1 MANKQPVPFKNHPEN
16 IEEKLGILPVKQ
28 MMAKS
33 CHSVEAKNILINNPF
48 YTTIEDIQAQI
59 ERIQSLMMCLQ
70 VSDFFEFPEQAEW
83 LSDCLQKTAV
93 ANQMLSESEL
103 FELLKALKQV
113 QHNWLTIQKHKLNHS
128 RLYNAFGQIDSA
140 QNCIDQL
147 DGLLDQE
154 GNLKPNASEALW
166 QINKAIQAKEKE
178 VRNSLIK
185 KFEHAKKNGWAGDT
199 EITIRNE
206 RLVIPIIAEHKKK
219 INGYV
224 HDDSQSGKFL
234 YIEPI
239 ECFEGNNALKELHL
253 DRKKE
258 IEVILKQTCA
268 WLSPFRINLQTH
280 LRNSIQL
287 DAIHAKAQWSIK
299 LKCVQPNAVIAHD
312 DTNLIDAR
320 HPLLD
325 IQLSKDNQRIVPLQF
340 HFKKGN
346 SLLLISGPNA
356 GGKSIALKTI
366 GMLQYLYQ
374 MGLPIPVSADSQLS
388 VYKQIFIDIGDN
400 QSIENHLSSYS
411 SHLNTMRYFMNNANQ
426 DTLYLIDEIGNGT
439 DPSIGCS
446 IAQAILEHLIQQKA
460 IGIVSTHFGQLK
472 TWASQAKGA
481 QNARMLYDVQ
491 KLQPLFILEPDKAG
505 SSFAL
510 EVASNVGIND
520 AIIQRA
526 KLINRQQKAFDLEHL
541 ITENELQKQ
550 TLKDQQERIES
561 KEKWLE
567 KLIQDYQAL
576 KSDLNNYKSAILKDA
591 KSKAHNIVEEA
602 NQKIEATIKHI
613 QESKAQKQSTNKVR
627 KQLNQYKADLVEDIQ
642 QVEQPKPI
650 IQNFKVG
657 MFVKHL
663 SQTVSG
669 EIIELKKQKA
679 LVLFDAVKIW
689 LPLNELQS
697 SKANVKHQP
706 KTATF
711 NVDLFNKQTQFRAEI
726 DLRGVRGEEAIKQ
739 LDNWIHDAHSL
750 GMSSLRILHGRGF
763 GILRKLIM
771 DYLNHS
777 KLVKHFEH
785 ETEQLGGDGVT
796 IVRLH

>member
-1 MANKQPVPFKNHPEN
+1 MANKYSPQNYPNT
-16 IEEKLGILPVKQ
+16 IEDKLGIESVKLQ
-28 MMAKS
+28 LAKS
-33 CHSVEAKNILINNPF
+33 CHSEAAQKIIAHNPF
-48 YTTIEDIQAQI
+48 YTNVLDIEAQI
-59 ERIQSLMMCLQ
+59 ALVEALISCLQ
-70 VSDFFEFPEQAEW
+70 TGDFFEFPDQAEW
-83 LSDCLQKTAV
+83 LIDCLQKTAV
-93 ANQMLSESEL
+93 ANQLLTEEEL
-103 FELLKALKQV
+103 FVLLKALKQI
-113 QHNWLTIQKHKLNHS
+113 QHNWQIIQNKQSEHAALHQTFGNIESASTCIQKL
-128 RLYNAFGQIDSA
+128 
-140 QNCIDQL
+140 DQL
-147 DGLLDQE
+147 LDAE
-154 GNLKPNASEALW
+154 GQLKPNASENLW
-166 QINKAIQAKEKE
+166 QINKAIQSKEKE
-178 VRNSLIK
+178 VRTSLIK

-258 IEVILKQTCA
+258 IEVILKATCA
-268 WLSPFRINLQTH
+268 WLAPFRVLLQTH
-280 LRNSIQL
+280 LQNSISL
-287 DAIHAKAQWSIK
+287 DALHAKAQWAIQ
-299 LKCVQPNAVIAHD
+299 LKCTKPKAVTAHD
-312 DTNLIDAR
+312 DTHLIDAR

-325 IQLSKDNQRIVPLQF
+325 LQLSKDNQKIVPLQF

-374 MGLPIPVSADSQLS
+374 MGLPIPVSPDSQLS

-411 SHLNTMRYFMNNANQ
+411 SHLNTMQYFMQKANQ

-439 DPSIGCS
+439 DPSIGCA
-446 IAQAILEHLIQQKA
+446 IAQAILEQLIEQKA
-460 IGIVSTHFGQLK
+460 IGIVSTHYGQLK

-510 EVASNVGIND
+510 EVASKVGIQD
-520 AIIQRA
+520 HIIQRA
-526 KLINRQQKAFDLEHL
+526 KSINKQQKAFDLEHL

-561 KEKWLE
+561 KEKSLE

-576 KSDLNNYKSAILKDA
+576 KTDLNTYKSSILKDA
-591 KSKAHNIVEEA
+591 KTKAHHIIEEA

-613 QESKAQKQSTNKVR
+613 QETKAQKQSTNKVR
-627 KQLNQYKADLVEDIQ
+627 KQLSQFKAHLEADI
-642 QVEQPKPI
+642 EQTPVSVLPET
-650 IQNFKVG
+650 NFKKG
-657 MFVKHL
+657 MTVKHV

-669 EIIELKKQKA
+669 EIIDLKKSKA
-679 LVLFDAVKIW
+679 LVLFDSVKIW
-689 LPLNELQS
+689 LPLNELQAA
-697 SKANVKHQP
+697 KPNIKHQP

-726 DLRGVRGEEAIKQ
+726 DLRGIRGEEAMKQ
-739 LDNWIHDAHSL
+739 LDNWINDAHSL
-750 GMSSLRILHGRGF
+750 GMSSLRVVHGRGF
-763 GILRKLIM
+763 GILRKLII
-771 DYLNHS
+771 DYLTHS
-777 KLVKHFEH
+777 KLVKHYDH

-796 IVRLH
+796 IITLY

>member
-1 MANKQPVPFKNHPEN
+1 MANKYSPQNYPNT
-16 IEEKLGILPVKQ
+16 IEDKLGIESVKLQ
-28 MMAKS
+28 LAKS
-33 CHSVEAKNILINNPF
+33 CHSEAAQKIIAHNPF
-48 YTTIEDIQAQI
+48 YTNVLDIEVQI
-59 ERIQSLMMCLQ
+59 ALIEALISCLQ
-70 VSDFFEFPEQAEW
+70 TGDFFEFPDQAEW
-83 LSDCLQKTAV
+83 LIDCLQKTAV
-93 ANQMLSESEL
+93 ANQILTEEEL
-103 FELLKALKQV
+103 FVLLKALKQI
-113 QHNWLTIQKHKLNHS
+113 QHNWQIIQNKQSEHAALHKTFGNIESASTYIQKL
-128 RLYNAFGQIDSA
+128 
-140 QNCIDQL
+140 DQL
-147 DGLLDQE
+147 LDAE
-154 GNLKPNASEALW
+154 GQLKPNASDNLW
-166 QINKAIQAKEKE
+166 QINKAIQSKEKE
-178 VRNSLIK
+178 VRTSLIK

-258 IEVILKQTCA
+258 IEVILKATCA
-268 WLSPFRINLQTH
+268 WLAPFRVLLQTH
-280 LRNSIQL
+280 LQNSISL
-287 DAIHAKAQWSIK
+287 DALHAKAQWAIQ
-299 LKCVQPNAVIAHD
+299 LKCTKPKAVTAHD
-312 DTNLIDAR
+312 DTHLIDAR

-325 IQLSKDNQRIVPLQF
+325 LQLSKDNQKIVPLQF

-374 MGLPIPVSADSQLS
+374 MGLPIPVSPDSQLS

-411 SHLNTMRYFMNNANQ
+411 SHLKTMQYFMQKANQ

-439 DPSIGCS
+439 DPSIGCA
-446 IAQAILEHLIQQKA
+446 IAQAILEQLIEQKA
-460 IGIVSTHFGQLK
+460 IGIVSTHYGQLK

-510 EVASNVGIND
+510 EVASKVGIQD
-520 AIIQRA
+520 QIIQRA
-526 KLINRQQKAFDLEHL
+526 KSINKQQKAFDLEHL

-561 KEKWLE
+561 KEKSLE

-576 KSDLNNYKSAILKDA
+576 KTDLNTYKSSILKDA
-591 KSKAHNIVEEA
+591 KTKAHHIIEEA

-613 QESKAQKQSTNKVR
+613 QETKAQKQSTNKVR
-627 KQLNQYKADLVEDIQ
+627 KQLSQFKAHLEADI
-642 QVEQPKPI
+642 EQTPVSVLPET
-650 IQNFKVG
+650 NFKKG
-657 MFVKHL
+657 MTVKHV

-669 EIIELKKQKA
+669 EIIDLKKNKA
-679 LVLFDAVKIW
+679 LVLFDSVKIW
-689 LPLNELQS
+689 LPLNELQAA
-697 SKANVKHQP
+697 KANIKHQP

-726 DLRGVRGEEAIKQ
+726 DLRGIRGEEAMKQ
-739 LDNWIHDAHSL
+739 LDNWINDAHSL
-750 GMSSLRILHGRGF
+750 GMSSLRVVHGRGF
-763 GILRKLIM
+763 GILRKLII
-771 DYLNHS
+771 DYLTHS
-777 KLVKHFEH
+777 KLVKHYEH

-796 IVRLH
+796 IITLY

>member
-1 MANKQPVPFKNHPEN
+1 MANKYSSQNYPNT
-16 IEEKLGILPVKQ
+16 IEDKLGIESVKLQ
-28 MMAKS
+28 LAKS
-33 CHSVEAKNILINNPF
+33 CHSEAAQKIIAHNPF
-48 YTTIEDIQAQI
+48 YTNVLDIEVQI
-59 ERIQSLMMCLQ
+59 ALIEALINCLQ
-70 VSDFFEFPEQAEW
+70 TGDFFEFPDQAEW
-83 LSDCLQKTAV
+83 LIDCLQKTVV
-93 ANQMLSESEL
+93 ANQMLTEEEL
-103 FELLKALKQV
+103 FVLLKALKQI
-113 QHNWLTIQKHKLNHS
+113 QHNWQIIQNKQSEHAALHNTFGNIESASTCIQKL
-128 RLYNAFGQIDSA
+128 
-140 QNCIDQL
+140 DQL
-147 DGLLDQE
+147 LDAE
-154 GNLKPNASEALW
+154 GQLKPNASENLW
-166 QINKAIQAKEKE
+166 QINKAIQSKEKE
-178 VRNSLIK
+178 VRTSLIK

-258 IEVILKQTCA
+258 IEVILKATCA
-268 WLSPFRINLQTH
+268 WLAPFRVLLQTH
-280 LRNSIQL
+280 LQNSISL
-287 DAIHAKAQWSIK
+287 DALHAKAQWAIQ
-299 LKCVQPNAVIAHD
+299 LKCTKPKAVTAHD
-312 DTNLIDAR
+312 DTHLIDAR

-325 IQLSKDNQRIVPLQF
+325 LQLSKDNQKIVPLQF

-374 MGLPIPVSADSQLS
+374 MGLPIPVSPDSQLS

-411 SHLNTMRYFMNNANQ
+411 SHLNTMQYFMQKANQ

-439 DPSIGCS
+439 DPSIGCA
-446 IAQAILEHLIQQKA
+446 IAQAILEQLIEQKA
-460 IGIVSTHFGQLK
+460 IGIVSTHYGQLK

-510 EVASNVGIND
+510 EVASKVGIQD
-520 AIIQRA
+520 HIIQRA
-526 KLINRQQKAFDLEHL
+526 KSINKQQKAFDLEHL

-561 KEKWLE
+561 KEKSLE

-576 KSDLNNYKSAILKDA
+576 KTDLNTYKSSILKDA
-591 KSKAHNIVEEA
+591 KTKANHIIEEA

-613 QESKAQKQSTNKVR
+613 QETKAQKQSTNKVR
-627 KQLNQYKADLVEDIQ
+627 KQLSQFKAHLEADI
-642 QVEQPKPI
+642 EQTPVSVLPET
-650 IQNFKVG
+650 NFKKG
-657 MFVKHL
+657 MTVKHV

-669 EIIELKKQKA
+669 EIIDLKKSKA
-679 LVLFDAVKIW
+679 LVLFDSVKIW
-689 LPLNELQS
+689 LPLNELQAA
-697 SKANVKHQP
+697 KPNIKHQP

-726 DLRGVRGEEAIKQ
+726 DLRGIRGEEAMKQ
-739 LDNWIHDAHSL
+739 LDNWINDAHSL
-750 GMSSLRILHGRGF
+750 GMSSLRVVHGRGF
-763 GILRKLIM
+763 GILRKLII
-771 DYLNHS
+771 DYLTHS
-777 KLVKHFEH
+777 KLVKHYDH

-796 IVRLH
+796 IITLY

>member
-1 MANKQPVPFKNHPEN
+1 MANKYSSQNYPNT
-16 IEEKLGILPVKQ
+16 IEEKLGIESVKQ
-28 MMAKS
+28 QLAKS
-33 CHSVEAKNILINNPF
+33 CHSEAAQKIIANNPF
-48 YTTIEDIQAQI
+48 YTKVVDIQAQI
-59 ERIQSLMMCLQ
+59 ELIDALINCLQ
-70 VSDFFEFPEQAEW
+70 TGEFLEFPDQAEW
-83 LSDCLQKTAV
+83 MIECLQKTSV
-93 ANQMLSESEL
+93 ANQMLTEEEL
-103 FELLKALKQV
+103 FVLLIALKQV
-113 QHNWLTIQKHKLNHS
+113 QHNWQIIHNKQSLHPA
-128 RLYNAFGQIDSA
+128 LYNTFGQIDSVA
-140 QNCIDQL
+140 NCIQKLDQL
-147 DGLLDQE
+147 LDAE
-154 GNLKPNASEALW
+154 GQLKPNASDSLW
-166 QINKAIQAKEKE
+166 QINKAIQSKEKE
-178 VRNSLIK
+178 VRTSLIK

-258 IEVILKQTCA
+258 IEVILKATCA
-268 WLSPFRINLQTH
+268 WLAPFRVLLQTH
-280 LRNSIQL
+280 LQNSINL
-287 DAIHAKAQWSIK
+287 DALHAKAQWAIQ
-299 LKCVQPNAVIAHD
+299 LKCTKPKAVTAHD
-312 DTNLIDAR
+312 DTHLIDAR

-325 IQLSKDNQRIVPLQF
+325 LQLSKDNQKIVPLQF

-374 MGLPIPVSADSQLS
+374 MGLPIPVSPDSQLS

-411 SHLNTMRYFMNNANQ
+411 SHLNTMQHFMQKANQ

-439 DPSIGCS
+439 DPSIGCA
-446 IAQAILEHLIQQKA
+446 IAQAILEQLIEQKA
-460 IGIVSTHFGQLK
+460 IGIVSTHYGQLK

-510 EVASNVGIND
+510 EVASKVGIQD
-520 AIIQRA
+520 QIIQRA
-526 KLINRQQKAFDLEHL
+526 KSINKQQKAFDLEHL

-561 KEKWLE
+561 KEKSLE
-567 KLIQDYQAL
+567 KLIHDYQAL
-576 KSDLNNYKSAILKDA
+576 KTDLNAYKSSILKDA
-591 KSKAHNIVEEA
+591 KTKAHHIIEEA

-613 QESKAQKQSTNKVR
+613 QETKAQKQSTNKVR
-627 KQLNQYKADLVEDIQ
+627 KQLSQFKAHLEAEI
-642 QVEQPKPI
+642 EQTPI
-650 IQNFKVG
+650 TVLPDTNFKKD
-657 MFVKHL
+657 MTVKHV
-663 SQTVSG
+663 SQSVSG
-669 EIIELKKQKA
+669 EIIDIKKSKA
-679 LVLFDAVKIW
+679 LVLFDSVKIW
-689 LPLNELQS
+689 LPLNELQAA
-697 SKANVKHQP
+697 KANIKHQP

-726 DLRGVRGEEAIKQ
+726 DLRGIRGEEAMKQ
-739 LDNWIHDAHSL
+739 LDNWINDAHSL
-750 GMSSLRILHGRGF
+750 GMSSLRVVHGRGF
-763 GILRKLIM
+763 GILRKLIV
-771 DYLNHS
+771 DYLTHS
-777 KLVKHFEH
+777 KLVKHYDH

-796 IVRLH
+796 IITLY